1 MWMEETIG
9 KRINVE
15 RVEEALEQKPEV
27 IAAGCPFCQVML
39 NDGVTGKGQSEKVKV
54 VDVAEFVAERAGL

>member
-15 RVEEALEQKPEV
+15 RVEEALATQPQV
-27 IAAGCPFCQVML
+27 VAAGCPFCQVMIE
-39 NDGVTGKGQSEKVKV
+39 DGVTEKGAADKVKV
-54 VDVAEFVAERAGL
+54 VDVAEFVAEKI